1 VDGDGI
7 PDVYQGGADGEAGA
21 SPRGTH

>member
-21 SPRGTH
+21 SPPGTH